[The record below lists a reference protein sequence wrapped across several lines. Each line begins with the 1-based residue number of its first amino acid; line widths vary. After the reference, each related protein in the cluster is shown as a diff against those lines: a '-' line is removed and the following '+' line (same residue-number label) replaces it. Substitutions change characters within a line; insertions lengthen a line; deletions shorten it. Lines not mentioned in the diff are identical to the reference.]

1 MTAPTPLS
9 GDAAFASLRDRL
21 LPALREKFPVPA
33 AKFTP
38 RVEVAK
44 EAKAAVGKFL
54 ELHKIELN
62 LLDQRDLVTSLI
74 NSFIAESSSAEPR
87 KIPEAPVAPPAPAAA
102 PESPDTPQT
111 PTADD
116 PYSRNP
122 SRASVEQAKLKLQP
136 IILERIDTSLAARL
150 PREAL
155 SRDLTGLVAELLAE
169 TKIQLNAAERADLVK
184 QLLDDMLGL
193 GPLEPLLADEGISEI
208 MVNGAKQ
215 VFIENKG
222 KLTLSD
228 VQFRDNSHVLA
239 IATRIVTA
247 IGRRIDESSPLC
259 DARLA
264 DGSRVNIIIPPLA
277 IDGATI
283 TIRKFSK
290 KKITLDTML
299 KFGSLSPS
307 MAKLLRIAGRCRCNI
322 LISGGTGSGKTTL
335 LNALSQMIDHG
346 ERVVTIEDAAELQLQ
361 QPHVVRLETRPP
373 NLEGAGEVTM
383 RDLVKNALRMRPDR
397 IIVGETRGG
406 EALDML
412 QAMNTGHDGSMSTV
426 HANRPREAL
435 MRLENLVGMASS
447 NLSPRA
453 IRQQIASAVDM
464 IVQVGRMRDG
474 SRRITYITEIT
485 GMEDDTVTLQDLYSC
500 EITGE
505 SPDGKL
511 IVDFKN
517 HGLRP
522 HFLPKAAY
530 FGLDKQLMETM
541 DR

>member
-1 MTAPTPLS
+1 MTIGSSFS
-9 GDAAFASLRDRL
+9 GDSAFAALRDSI
-21 LPALREKFPVPA
+21 LPSLREKFPPNTA
-33 AKFTP
+33 AGTP
-38 RVEVAK
+38 RSEVAHV
-44 EAKAAVGKFL
+44 AKATVTEYLASK
-54 ELHKIELN
+54 KMELN

-74 NSFIAESSSAEPR
+74 NCFVAETSGGSSAPS
-87 KIPEAPVAPPAPAAA
+87 PAAPSTGTSSPQPISVAP
-102 PESPDTPQT
+102 
-111 PTADD
+111 ADARG
-116 PYSRNP
+116 PYARNP
-122 SRASVEQAKLKLQP
+122 SRESVEQAKVKLQP
-136 IILERIDTSLAARL
+136 IVLERIDTSLAAKL

-155 SRDLTGLVAELLAE
+155 SRDLTGLVAELLGE
-169 TKIQLNAAERADLVK
+169 TKIQLNAAERAELVK

-193 GPLEPLLADEGISEI
+193 GPLEPLLADETISEI
-208 MVNGAKQ
+208 MVNGPKQ
-215 VFIENKG
+215 VFIENQG
-222 KLTLSD
+222 KLVLSE

-277 IDGATI
+277 IDGSTI

-290 KKITLDTML
+290 KKITLDAMI
-299 KFGSLSPS
+299 KFNSLSPA
-307 MAKLLRIAGRCRCNI
+307 MAKVLRIAGRARLNI

-346 ERVVTIEDAAELQLQ
+346 ERIVTIEDAAELQLQ

-373 NLEGAGEVTM
+373 NLEGSGEVTM
-383 RDLVKNALRMRPDR
+383 RDLVKNSLRMRPDR

-412 QAMNTGHDGSMSTV
+412 QAMNTGHDGSMSTI

-435 MRLENLVGMASS
+435 MRLENLVGMASA

-453 IRQQIASAVDM
+453 IRQQIASAIDM
-464 IVQVGRMRDG
+464 IIQVSRMRDG
-474 SRRITYITEIT
+474 SRRVTYITELT
-485 GMEDDTVTLQDLYSC
+485 GMEDDTITMQDLYSC
-500 EITGE
+500 DVVGE
-505 SPDGKL
+505 SHDGKL
-511 IVDFKN
+511 QVNFKN
-517 HGLRP
+517 SGLRP

-530 FGLDKQLMETM
+530 FGLDKQLLETM
-541 DR
+541 DS